1 VLAAAASIIGVL
13 VLSTVVER
21 QGDSGDVDVF
31 AESAND
37 DSGENEALSQSAS
50 AFDSDGGDSRS
61 SSSDSAPPEVAM
73 ATTDDDMR
81 LLPEYSS
88 VDDIAR
94 IAASLPSGGAVSEGL
109 DQMVEVP
116 RCAFGSTPP
125 LRTESA
131 LLEGV
136 RVEIHYRERGEFAVY
151 DISNC
156 SMVTSQP
163 ASP

>member
-1 VLAAAASIIGVL
+1 VL
-13 VLSTVVER
+13 VLSTVV
-21 QGDSGDVDVF
+21 QQQDDSGDVDMF
-31 AESAND
+31 AESIND
-37 DSGENEALSQSAS
+37 DSGESEALSQSAP
-50 AFDSDGGDSRS
+50 AFDSESGSSKS

-73 ATTDDDMR
+73 ATTDDDMPP
-81 LLPEYSS
+81 LPVYSS
-88 VDDIAR
+88 VDDIGR
-94 IAASLPSGGAVSEGL
+94 IAASLPSAGTVSEGL
-109 DQMVEVP
+109 NQMVEVP
-116 RCAFGSTPP
+116 RCAVGSRPP

-156 SMVTSQP
+156 SMMTSRP